1 MSKLRVAVVGTGL
14 IANIK
19 HLPAW
24 TKLQGK
30 GQVELVAICDIN
42 AENAR
47 KVADKFNVP
56 NVHTDLAQL
65 IAKEKPDIID
75 ICTPPKTH
83 CPLAVLAA
91 EAGCHVMVE
100 KPMAMN
106 LEECDR
112 IINAAKAKN
121 VKIMCGHSDLFYRSF
136 MKGKELL
143 AKGAIG
149 EFRGMRI
156 FLSTPRDYITAKE
169 DHWGNKLPGGV
180 IGETGPHVVYMT
192 LPFIPVIKEV
202 GVFALKML
210 GEYPWSPYEDYRI
223 ELVGEKTACSIACT
237 YTNSE
242 WLCEVQLLGSYG
254 MMTLDL
260 ETQAVTVY
268 KRKDLKPTS
277 AAFSQL
283 RQARQLVTETFAVGA
298 RYLTGGVDSTHDI
311 MCAEFVKA
319 IQENK
324 PSPVPGEEGRETIRV
339 LNEIVGQLEQKYGK
353 TIDSK

>member
-14 IANIK
+14 IANVK

-30 GQVELVAICDIN
+30 GKVDLVAICDIN
-42 AENAR
+42 ADNAR
-47 KVADKFNVP
+47 KVADKFSVP
-56 NVHTDLAQL
+56 NVHTDLGEL
-65 IAKEKPDIID
+65 IAREKPDIID

-83 CPLAVLAA
+83 CPLAVQAA

-100 KPMAMN
+100 KPMAMD
-106 LEECDR
+106 LDECDR
-112 IINAAKAKN
+112 IMAAARRSN
-121 VKIMCGHSDLFYRSF
+121 VKIMCGHSDLFYRAF
-136 MKGKELL
+136 MKGRQLL
-143 AKGAIG
+143 ADGAIG
-149 EFRGMRI
+149 DFRGMRI

-192 LPFIPVIKEV
+192 LPFIPEIREV
-202 GVFALKML
+202 GVYALKQL
-210 GEYPWSPYEDYRI
+210 HEYPWSPFEDYRI
-223 ELVGEKTACSIACT
+223 ELVGHKAICSIACT

-242 WLCEVQLLGSYG
+242 WLCQVELLGSAG

-268 KRKDLKPTS
+268 KRKDLKAST
-277 AAFSQL
+277 AALSQL
-283 RQARQLVTETFAVGA
+283 REARQLVTETFTVGT

-311 MCAEFVKA
+311 MCAQFARA
-319 IQENK
+319 IVENQ

-339 LNEIVGQLEQKYGK
+339 LNEIVAQLDRKYAGAQA
-353 TIDSK
+353 T